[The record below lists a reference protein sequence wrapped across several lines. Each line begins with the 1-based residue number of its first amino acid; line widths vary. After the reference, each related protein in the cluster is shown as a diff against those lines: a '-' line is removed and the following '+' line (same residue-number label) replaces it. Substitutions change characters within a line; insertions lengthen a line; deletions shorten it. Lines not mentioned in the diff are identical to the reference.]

1 MSMIKRFFEKKKADA
16 KFKLAGSG
24 QKLGDAN
31 AAAQA
36 AQRQQLAG
44 AAASS
49 RSASSGSG
57 KGQLSQEQ
65 RLAASAALERFSAS
79 QGQNSEDFE
88 KRRSQAAIRAQ
99 AKKELEKE
107 QAVEKEVQQLRDT
120 YGEKPVIELEA
131 QGSNAILYKCPLIGD
146 QVLPKEEMRQA
157 IRSFLYSQV
166 AEEPGLTSCLII
178 YTLNKDSE
186 KVSCFTFF
194 LFMMDVR
201 Y

>member
-1 MSMIKRFFEKKKADA
+1 MIKRFFEKKKADA

-31 AAAQA
+31 SAQAQA
-36 AQRQQLAG
+36 AQRQACLA
-44 AAASS
+44 AAAS
-49 RSASSGSG
+49 RPSGSG
-57 KGQLSQEQ
+57 SSKGQLSQEQ
-65 RLAASAALERFSAS
+65 RLAASAALERFSAA
-79 QGQNSEDFE
+79 QGQNAEDFE

-107 QAVEKEVQQLRDT
+107 QKIEKEVAKMRDT

-131 QGSNAILYKCPLIGD
+131 QGANAIMYKCPLIGD

-186 KVSCFTFF
+186 KVSIRLRKIRF
-194 LFMMDVR
+194 
-201 Y
+201 